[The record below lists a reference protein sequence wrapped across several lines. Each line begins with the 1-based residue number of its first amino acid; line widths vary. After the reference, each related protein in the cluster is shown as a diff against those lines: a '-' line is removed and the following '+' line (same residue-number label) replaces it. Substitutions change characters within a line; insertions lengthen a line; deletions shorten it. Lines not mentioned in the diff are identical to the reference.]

1 MYNLCWN
8 RISSSVKYIENRF
21 TMQGFVDWVFS
32 DPNSNHKGTTGT
44 NRKKLGGG
52 SIGFV
57 HLERFM
63 ICVWYWED

>member
-1 MYNLCWN
+1 
-8 RISSSVKYIENRF
+8 
-21 TMQGFVDWVFS
+21 MQGFVDWVFS